1 MTNNKHIDTMHNNN
15 AHNRSNNNKPSVNNN
30 TSTDNDTITRM
41 HPSMKRPRAPIAC
54 YRCHHKKVRCDGVHP
69 NCTRCLSTG
78 VLCAYPSSRRSR
90 NSQPTNVDPF
100 IDNLSQLEARIR
112 RIETDLESQRALV
125 RTVCARDTNSLQ
137 HAVNNP
143 PSASASAVAAGRSST
158 NNSLT
163 TRMLKTEKDL
173 QESRSI
179 VAQLRLRGEQ
189 RAARG
194 KRAAA
199 AAAASV
205 STCSPGPDKN
215 TVLSGKSNSKE
226 AGTQPD
232 KKRIKL
238 RVDSTTAT
246 TTTKKDNM
254 TKSPYNNTTAS
265 VNDYGNNAAAAAAS
279 PPFYFT
285 QSNSSSPAD
294 FINPTPSYYF
304 PYSPNHQYTTGT
316 DITPICGSSGPSS
329 SAPFTMMVSDWPL
342 LNDLPH
348 NTTVHNNGFVDPM
361 IIAAAEAHQ
370 HGIAPPL
377 LSVSSY
383 MGVDEKNSIMTA
395 RAKSLSHLPQQHNN
409 MMAIPGLQ
417 TSSSSTSTCSNNS
430 TNFANYNVYGTSY
443 ANFMGSNTN
452 DTMMMM
458 DQQQNIR

>member
-1 MTNNKHIDTMHNNN
+1 M
-15 AHNRSNNNKPSVNNN
+15 
-30 TSTDNDTITRM
+30 
-41 HPSMKRPRAPIAC
+41 
-54 YRCHHKKVRCDGVHP
+54 
-69 NCTRCLSTG
+69 
-78 VLCAYPSSRRSR
+78 
-90 NSQPTNVDPF
+90 DPF

-125 RTVCARDTNSLQ
+125 RTVCASDSSSLQ
-137 HAVNNP
+137 HGTSVNS
-143 PSASASAVAAGRSST
+143 SAARSST

-194 KRAAA
+194 RRAAA

-215 TVLSGKSNSKE
+215 TALSGKGNPKE

-232 KKRIKL
+232 KKRNKL
-238 RVDSTTAT
+238 RVNNTA
-246 TTTKKDNM
+246 KKDTM
-254 TKSPYNNTTAS
+254 TESPYNTTAS
-265 VNDYGNNAAAAAAS
+265 VNDFSNVSS

-304 PYSPNHQYTTGT
+304 PYSPNHQYTTGA
-316 DITPICGSSGPSS
+316 DMTPICGSSGSSS
-329 SAPFTMMVSDWPL
+329 SARFAMMVGDWPL

-383 MGVDEKNSIMTA
+383 MDVDEENSIMAA
-395 RAKSLSHLPQQHNN
+395 RAKSLSHLPQHNN
-409 MMAIPGLQ
+409 MMAIPSLQ
-417 TSSSSTSTCSNNS
+417 PSSSSTSTCSNNS
-430 TNFANYNVYGTSY
+430 TNFTNYNVYDTSY
-443 ANFMGSNTN
+443 TNFMGSNTN